1 MNNINTLV
9 KNYRHTYLHITDQ
22 NYVKP
27 NALNEDNKELY
38 EWYDPKRD
46 AYFSTYRVIETIIDD
61 LIKEVR
67 KNEYDAKYWESEYRA
82 AIGMLN
88 TDLDKLNLSV
98 GIIKQLKYSGI
109 LTIEDLKK
117 ISFAE
122 LAEISGIS
130 ISMIG
135 KIAIAL
141 EKLK

>member
-9 KNYRHTYLHITDQ
+9 KNYRHNYLHITDH

-67 KNEYDAKYWESEYRA
+67 KNENDAKYWESEYRA
-82 AIGMLN
+82 AIRMLN

-117 ISFAE
+117 KSFAE

-141 EKLK
+141 EQLK